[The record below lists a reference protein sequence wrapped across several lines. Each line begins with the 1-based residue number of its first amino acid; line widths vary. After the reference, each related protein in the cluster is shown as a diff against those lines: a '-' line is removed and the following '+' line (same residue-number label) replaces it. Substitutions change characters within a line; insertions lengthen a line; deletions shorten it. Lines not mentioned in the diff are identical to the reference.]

1 MRSFSLFIRC
11 TLLSTCVVLF
21 GLSSC
26 SSIKL
31 LLQGGEKQVKREP
44 RPSEPGPYI
53 LIFAFDGV
61 GYDQLMEA
69 IHSGK
74 APAMAGM
81 LGREEGYGLYEHAY
95 SVPNAVSILP
105 STTIAAWSSIFT
117 GAPTAWNGVAG
128 NEWFVREDMK
138 FFAPVPVSVQ
148 EMDDNR
154 AMVTEGLVSKALK
167 SPTLFQQAGVKSA
180 VSLNPVYRGADYF
193 TLVDPVSMV
202 ALYTEFLAHPGG
214 ENSPEKVDIYEKL
227 DKESVPKLLDSIED
241 HGVPKIQVVY
251 FPGIDLYT
259 HLARDPIPM
268 EVNYLETVTDPLV
281 AQILEAYRGYGVLDQ
296 TYVVVI
302 ADHGH
307 TPVLKDP
314 QHALGTDPNGGPAA
328 AVKAAGFRPRKFVLN
343 PGASEQ
349 DYQAVFAYQGA
360 IAYVYLADRST
371 CPKAGMTCDWK
382 RPPRYTEDVLPAV
395 RAFYNSNKTGKP
407 IPVLKNTLDL
417 IFTRRPTRPGKNTQE
432 YEIFDGHRLVPIWK
446 YLIRHPRPD
455 LIQLDKRMEWLSMG
469 PYGNRSGDILLLT
482 RSGLNRPIE
491 KRYYF
496 SAPYYS
502 WHGSASPQDSH
513 IPLVVARKDFP
524 GTKLKKM
531 VNNVAGLQPSQLALV
546 PLVRALLTSELAP
559 GPGLPIVNRGSDESA
574 APVAKSPSS
583 SSPSRPT
590 SGVNEPAAAATS
602 NRPRKPLGWATR

>member
-1 MRSFSLFIRC
+1 
-11 TLLSTCVVLF
+11 
-21 GLSSC
+21 
-26 SSIKL
+26 
-31 LLQGGEKQVKREP
+31 
-44 RPSEPGPYI
+44 

-61 GYDQLMEA
+61 GYDQLVEA
-69 IHSGK
+69 LHSGK

-81 LGREEGYGLYEHAY
+81 LGKEEGHGLYEHAY
-95 SVPNAVSILP
+95 FVPNAVSILP

-138 FFAPVPVSVQ
+138 FFAPVPVSVE

-154 AMVTEGLVSKALK
+154 AMITEGLVSKSLK

-193 TLVDPVSMV
+193 TLVDPLSMV

-227 DKESVPKLLDSIED
+227 DKESVPKLLDSIQD

-307 TPVLKDP
+307 TPVLRDT
-314 QHALGTDPNGGPAA
+314 QHALGADPNGGPAA
-328 AVKAAGFRPRKFVLN
+328 VVKAAGFRPRKFVLN
-343 PGASEQ
+343 PGAHEQ

-371 CPKAGMTCDWK
+371 CLKAGMTCDWK
-382 RPPRYTEDVLPAV
+382 RPPRYTEDVLPAA
-395 RAFYNSNKTGKP
+395 RAFYNSNKTGR
-407 IPVLKNTLDL
+407 PVPALKDTIDL
-417 IFTRRPTRPGKNTQE
+417 IFARRPTPPGKDTEE
-432 YEIFDGHRLVPIWK
+432 YQIFDGHQLVPIWE
-446 YLIRHPRPD
+446 YLIEHPRPD
-455 LIQLDKRMEWLSMG
+455 LIQLDKRMQWLSMG

-502 WHGSASPQDSH
+502 WHGSASAQDSH
-513 IPLVVARKDFP
+513 IPLIVARKGFP
-524 GTKLKKM
+524 GTKLKKI
-531 VNNVAGLQPSQLALV
+531 VDKIAGSQPSQLALV
-546 PLVRALLTSELAP
+546 PLVRALLTSEP
-559 GPGLPIVNRGSDESA
+559 SA
-574 APVAKSPSS
+574 HK
-583 SSPSRPT
+583 
-590 SGVNEPAAAATS
+590 E
-602 NRPRKPLGWATR
+602 